1 MKKIII
7 LIPHTGIP
15 HHLVGFAANFNKQES
30 CHVIGLFLH
39 EPKQPQSED
48 RQALDHS
55 IKTFQQACAAEG
67 IPNSTRVISENHVNT
82 LVDETAFADLMLC
95 SDDIRN
101 LPYSG
106 NFVSSA
112 YCPVLFVPN
121 TGNFPREIIFTYDGS
136 ISSIHAMK
144 QFNYLFPWCKDHKVY
159 LFSVVPIG
167 VDKIEYDALVKEW
180 LFLHYPNTEIVT
192 AAGEVRS
199 EIVEFVKTGRNN
211 LVVMGAFG
219 RSTLS
224 RVLNESLSVYVINH
238 TNAPVFIAHV

>member
-1 MKKIII
+1 MKKITI
-7 LIPHTGIP
+7 LIPRTGIP
-15 HHLVGFAANFNKQES
+15 HHLVVFASNFNKLEN

-39 EPKQPQSED
+39 ETKDPAASSPELEQ
-48 RQALDHS
+48 S
-55 IKTFQQACAAEG
+55 IKTFEDACAAEG
-67 IPNSTRVISENHVNT
+67 LSNSVRVISDNHVNNIIN
-82 LVDETAFADLMLC
+82 ETAFIDLMLY

-101 LPYSG
+101 LPFSG
-106 NFVSSA
+106 NFISSA

-121 TGNFPREIIFTYDGS
+121 TGNFFREIVFTYDGS
-136 ISSIHAMK
+136 VSSIHAMK
-144 QFNYLFPWCKDHKVY
+144 QFTYLFPWCKDHKVY

-167 VDKIEYDALVKEW
+167 VNKIEYDALVREW
-180 LFLHYPNTEIVT
+180 IFLHYPNTEIIT

-224 RVLNESLSVYVINH
+224 RVLNESLAVYVISH